1 MKLGFSWEKFL
12 CSIIMVVLIIMGM
25 LGESVA
31 SVHKVGGSA
40 GWTILG
46 KVDYNTGAEAKLME
60 WVFVYNRQFHNVKQ
74 VSRRD
79 FLSCNAT
86 SAMATYTSG
95 SDTVA
100 LTKPGHLYFLCGF
113 PGHCQAGQKLH
124 VLVAA
129 AIVSPTLSPAFAP
142 VPSPSTGSSSSPSP
156 ATASKDTAQND
167 AVLLS
172 MSAVLTSTLSSVV
185 VFLVALVY
193 Y

>member
-1 MKLGFSWEKFL
+1 
-12 CSIIMVVLIIMGM
+12 MVVLIIMGM

-46 KVDYNTGAEAKLME
+46 KVDYNKWTSSDTFTTGDSLL
-60 WVFVYNRQFHNVKQ
+60 FVYNRQFHNVKQ

-86 SAMATYTSG
+86 SAMAATYTSG

-124 VLVAA
+124 VLVAT

-167 AVLLS
+167 AALLS
-172 MSAVLTSTLSSVV
+172 MSAALTSTLSSVV